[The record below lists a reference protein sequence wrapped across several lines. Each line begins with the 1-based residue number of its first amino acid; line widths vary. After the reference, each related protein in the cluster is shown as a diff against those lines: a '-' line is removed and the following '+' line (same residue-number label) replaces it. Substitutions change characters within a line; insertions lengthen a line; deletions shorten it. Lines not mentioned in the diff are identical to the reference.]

1 MNYNM
6 MNHVVNHL
14 LDVDSYG
21 PVFMYA
27 TNQDLTTAPRHIIR
41 MTEPVDPEL
50 LREALKITLLRF
62 PQMGLGLTRGTT
74 QYRYRLLSE
83 PPVVLPF
90 DDISPYYIGS
100 KDTNGYLF
108 CCGYR
113 ENTIYLEYQHC
124 TSDGRGFNEFIKCVL
139 FYYLK
144 LRGYAIE
151 NDGSIRTLE
160 TDFRPEEKEDGFAKL
175 HQVEQS
181 DENHVP
187 DVPAFHLPEYD
198 GMEDENELTTEI
210 TLPFSQLRRY
220 LKQNDITPLTFIM
233 TAVCH
238 AMYRT
243 YYEGTDRKEAIVA
256 EIPTDLRTYL
266 PSPTVRFFVA
276 LLDLPFHYE
285 YFSLPF
291 ADACRKLNEFFD
303 TQRALP
309 HAAYWASKN
318 ANRVSTGH
326 KSDMPIDEKEKM
338 MREQARAY
346 IRRDSFILTN
356 IGPFQL
362 PISMERHVADYGAIL
377 PCAHQP
383 FGILVS
389 SYRDTLKI
397 ALSQRDPRPDLV
409 RNLVAVLEEVGFRAY
424 TTSYIF
430 HPTRYDGKYLGGGV
444 KH

>member
-1 MNYNM
+1 MNYHM

-27 TNQDLTTAPRHIIR
+27 TNRDLTTAPRHIIR
-41 MTEPVDPEL
+41 MAEPVDPEL
-50 LREALKITLLRF
+50 LREALKIALLRF
-62 PQMGLGLTRGTT
+62 PQMGLGLERGET
-74 QYRYRLLSE
+74 QYRYRLLTD

-100 KDTNGYLF
+100 EDTNGYLF

-144 LRGYAIE
+144 LHGYAIV
-151 NDGSIRTLE
+151 NDGSVRTLE
-160 TDFRPEEKEDGFAKL
+160 TDFHPAENEDGFAKL
-175 HQVEQS
+175 RRAPQS
-181 DENHVP
+181 DANHVP

-198 GMEDENELTTEI
+198 GMEDEDELTTEI
-210 TLPFSQLRRY
+210 TMPFSLVRRY
-220 LKQNDITPLTFIM
+220 LKQNEITPLTFLM
-233 TAVCH
+233 TAICH
-238 AMYRT
+238 ALYRT
-243 YYEGTDRKEAIVA
+243 YYQGTGRREAIVA
-256 EIPTDLRTYL
+256 EVPTDLRAYID
-266 PSPTVRFFVA
+266 SPTVRFFVA

-291 ADACRKLNEFFD
+291 ADACRKLSAFFN
-303 TQRALP
+303 TQRVLP
-309 HAAYWASKN
+309 HAAFWALKN
-318 ANRVSTGH
+318 AGRVTAGH
-326 KSDMPIDEKEKM
+326 QAEMPIDEKEQM

-356 IGPFQL
+356 IGPFLL
-362 PISMERHVADYGAIL
+362 PIQMERHILDYGAIL

-383 FGILVS
+383 FGVLVS

-397 ALSQRDPRPDLV
+397 ALSQRDLRPDLV
-409 RNLVAVLEEVGFRAY
+409 NNLTAVLEEVGFHSKTY
-424 TTSYIF
+424 SYMF
-430 HPTRYDGKYLGGGV
+430 HPTRYDGKKLGGSV
-444 KH
+444 KP

>member
-1 MNYNM
+1 MNYSM

-21 PVFMYA
+21 CLFMYA
-27 TNQDLTTAPRHIIR
+27 THRDLTTAPRHIIR

-50 LREALKITLLRF
+50 LREALKIALLRF
-62 PQMGLGLTRGTT
+62 PQMGLGLVRGET
-74 QYRYRLLSE
+74 QYQYRLLDK

-100 KDTNGYLF
+100 EDTNGYLF
-108 CCGYR
+108 CCGYK

-160 TDFRPEEKEDGFAKL
+160 TDFTPEENEDGFVKL
-175 HQVEQS
+175 RKAEQS
-181 DENHVP
+181 DEAHVP

-198 GMEDENELTTEI
+198 NMEDENELTSEI
-210 TLPFSQLRRY
+210 TLPFFQVRRY
-220 LKQNDITPLTFIM
+220 VKQNDISPLTFLM
-233 TAVCH
+233 TAICH

-243 YYEGTDRKEAIVA
+243 YYKDSDHQEAIVA
-256 EIPTDLRTYL
+256 EVPMDLRTYID
-266 PSPTVRFFVA
+266 SPTVRFFVA

-285 YFSLPF
+285 YFSLSF
-291 ADACRKLNEFFD
+291 DEACRKLSKFFD

-309 HAAYWASKN
+309 HAAYWALKN
-318 ANRVSTGH
+318 ADRVSNGH
-326 KSDMPIDEKEKM
+326 KADMPIAEKEQM

-356 IGPFQL
+356 IGPFRV
-362 PISMERHVADYGAIL
+362 PISMERHIADYGAIL

-389 SYRDTLKI
+389 SYCDTLKI
-397 ALSQRDPRPDLV
+397 ALSQRDLRPDLV
-409 RNLVAVLEEVGFRAY
+409 DNLVKVFGEIGFRAH
-424 TTSYIF
+424 THSYMF
-430 HPTRYDGKYLGGGV
+430 HPTRYDGKRVGG
-444 KH
+444 